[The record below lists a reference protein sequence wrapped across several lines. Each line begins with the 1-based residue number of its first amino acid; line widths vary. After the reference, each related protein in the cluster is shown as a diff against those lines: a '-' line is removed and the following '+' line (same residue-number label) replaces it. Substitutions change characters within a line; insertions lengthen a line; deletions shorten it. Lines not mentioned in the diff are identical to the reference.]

1 MIRVV
6 IAALM
11 VSAFVACGGDG
22 PTRNKAELYRVNAT
36 VADPSRG
43 SITISISV
51 ASNPSESDVKEAA
64 EAVIATYKK
73 DYPNIIVKSYPMS
86 ADKPVLVTRSI
97 VVLFSTAR
105 KITFARCCRITA
117 VGPR

>member
-6 IAALM
+6 IAVLI

-73 DYPNIIVKSYPMS
+73 EYPNIVVKSYPMS
-86 ADKPVLVTRSI
+86 ADGSGLPYGTSVLDGGVISHSFNPQALRE
-97 VVLFSTAR
+97 
-105 KITFARCCRITA
+105 KIKTH
-117 VGPR
+117 